1 MNNLGL
7 MSLLGAG
14 ALSERDLANMG
25 MAQAMRGGVPAVGLS
40 QGNPYSTP
48 YVGMQYSMPPVS
60 RLGALMGAPYGYGQG
75 SVGMLNQLL
84 QKQFDDKMKVNE
96 DAILE
101 YVLRERAMNRPQSL
115 MDMLGVQTY

>member
-1 MNNLGL
+1 
-7 MSLLGAG
+7 
-14 ALSERDLANMG
+14 
-25 MAQAMRGGVPAVGLS
+25 
-40 QGNPYSTP
+40 
-48 YVGMQYSMPPVS
+48 MQYSVPPVS

-101 YVLRERAMNRPQSL
+101 YVIRQRAMNRPKSL
-115 MDMLGVQTY
+115 MEMLGVLPY

>member
-48 YVGMQYSMPPVS
+48 YVGMQYSIPPVS
-60 RLGALMGAPYGYGQG
+60 RLGALMGSPYGYGQG

-101 YVLRERAMNRPQSL
+101 YVLRERAMNLPQSL
-115 MDMLGVQTY
+115 MDMLGVQPY

>member
-115 MDMLGVQTY
+115 MDMLGVQPY